1 MITALLTLLVVL
13 VTLAVGALSRMHTEL
28 VVLNS
33 RVAEMADATTE
44 SRTARDSA
52 IFQAGRKLGQAE
64 STQAHEQMLEQVCL
78 GARME
83 RQS

>member
-13 VTLAVGALSRMHTEL
+13 LALAVGALSRIHGEL
-28 VVLNS
+28 EALNS
-33 RVAEMADATTE
+33 RVAEMADVTTE
-44 SRTARDSA
+44 SRAARDSA

-83 RQS
+83 RKS